1 MTISEYRASS
11 AAVLTADLA
20 DIIENELTEAV
31 ATRGQAS
38 LVVSGGSTPRPLF
51 EEHPIR
57 VVLHQNRV
65 PVNVYWSP

>member
-20 DIIENELTEAV
+20 DAIVNELTEAV

-38 LVVSGGSTPRPLF
+38 LVV
-51 EEHPIR
+51 
-57 VVLHQNRV
+57 
-65 PVNVYWSP
+65 